1 MSGKMEINK
10 IAVTGEPFFLDRHQF
25 LFTEL
30 ATHFEHLEFIPRENE
45 WYEAGITKRLI
56 KAFYTLRTG
65 SRDQANS
72 LFQKNEQAFILKS
85 KRTEQKIYQLA
96 YTPDLIFHVFS
107 TYSPFWNPSDIP
119 YAMYLDY
126 TMGLAEKG
134 WLPWAS
140 FINRQERDAWFRRER
155 QAYERAQHIFTMS
168 QVVKN
173 SLIQD
178 YGINAEKVTSVGA
191 SGNFREP
198 YQGQKKLGTQRILF
212 NGSDFE
218 RKGGDIVFAAFERVK
233 KALPNARLVVIGKE
247 IENPGAIA
255 SFSDLEKL
263 FLSSDLVV
271 APARCEPF
279 GVFLVEAMNYGVPC
293 IVSENAWNG
302 IPEFLDHEL
311 DSIVLKE
318 LNPQLLAD
326 YMITLLSN
334 PVYLELMSQAARRKV
349 QNQLNWHH
357 IAKTIATQ
365 CLKTARSSP
374 KQDTEPQLKVPLLKE
389 I

>member
-1 MSGKMEINK
+1 MGSKMEINNMV
-10 IAVTGEPFFLDRHQF
+10 VTGEPFFLDRHQF
-25 LFTEL
+25 LFTEM
-30 ATHFEHLEFIPRENE
+30 ATHVQRLEFIPRENE
-45 WYEAGITKRLI
+45 WYEADLPKRLI

-65 SRDQANS
+65 SRDKANS

-85 KRTEQKIYQLA
+85 RRTEQKIRQLE
-96 YTPDLIFHVFS
+96 YTPDFVFHVFS

-140 FINRQERDAWFRRER
+140 FVSRQERDAWFNRER
-155 QAYERAQHIFTMS
+155 QAYERAHHIFTMS
-168 QVVKN
+168 QVVKD
-173 SLIQD
+173 SLVQD
-178 YGINAEKVTSVGA
+178 YGINAGKVTSVGA

-198 YQGQKKLGTQRILF
+198 YQGQKTFGTQRILF

-218 RKGGDIVFAAFERVK
+218 RKGGDIVFAAFALVRKV
-233 KALPNARLVVIGKE
+233 LPNAKLVVIGKKIE
-247 IENPGAIA
+247 TPIAGIENPGAIA

-263 FLSSDLVV
+263 FLESDLVV

-293 IVSENAWNG
+293 IVSKNDWNG

-311 DSIVLKE
+311 DSMVINE
-318 LNPQLLAD
+318 LDPELLAD
-326 YMITLLSN
+326 YIVNLLRNSSQ
-334 PVYLELMSQAARRKV
+334 LKLMSQAARLKV
-349 QNQLNWHH
+349 QNQLNWSN
-357 IAKTIATQ
+357 IAKTIA
-365 CLKTARSSP
+365 KTLSTKA
-374 KQDTEPQLKVPLLKE
+374 EVLCH
-389 I
+389 